1 MPNGFRSLIV
11 CSIFCSLAFP
21 AMAAP
26 KQKISNLEEVRQA
39 LNWSARRPTQ
49 TPRRAVRVAVL
60 DKGFSGAR
68 EEIGRTLPAGTR
80 IFDGPVAPP
89 ADLDSDHGLRMAQIV
104 TALVTDDLRSPE
116 RLDLRLY
123 NTFGFSNFQASIS
136 RAIADKV
143 DIVLYSEVWEYGG
156 NLDGRGFI
164 NAEVDRAVKA
174 GILWFNAAG
183 NFAKT
188 TYNSAVKT
196 GAEDWVDL
204 PDTNR
209 ALKLVCQA
217 PQGRK
222 CAAKVVLSWN
232 DFKNSSEPG
241 TNKDLD
247 LALTDDLLNIR
258 RTSTLR
264 QSADAAEARPGYTKY
279 PREIVSDELEAGTYY
294 IRVKNS
300 SKNFGAADRL
310 RVSVDGEFL
319 ELPSAD
325 KLENL
330 PTPADNPGVVTVG
343 ALDSDRSSR
352 SVRLGKPDVSTISS
366 IKLEDGSEF
375 RGSSNSAAIAA
386 SVGAMTFLQRGS
398 VDRKTFLALHAK
410 DEDWSRGGLSL
421 SWLRFGFT
429 GPGCFIEGSW
439 PEAPRY
445 LAPALEAGGRFVQTT
460 SGWRIMT
467 SFDPATLARGHRRI
481 RADDMLTLGPAGW
494 RFFPR
499 NTLIPE
505 GAVEVFQRPLEAG
518 LCGAPSSPGGRVLR

>member
-1 MPNGFRSLIV
+1 MPTGSRSLIV
-11 CSIFCSLAFP
+11 FTVIFFFTAISS
-21 AMAAP
+21 AAP
-26 KQKISNLEEVRQA
+26 KQKISNLDEVRQA
-39 LNWSARRPTQ
+39 LNWSARQPSQ
-49 TPRRAVRVAVL
+49 APRRPVRVAVL
-60 DKGFSGAR
+60 DKGFSGVR
-68 EEIGRTLPAGTR
+68 EEIGRTLPSNTR
-80 IFDGPVAPP
+80 VFDGPVAPP
-89 ADLDSDHGLRMAQIV
+89 AELDSDHGLRMAQIV
-104 TALVTDDLRSPE
+104 TALVTNDLRSPD

-123 NTFGFSNFQASIS
+123 NTYGFSNFQASIKK
-136 RAIADKV
+136 AIADKV
-143 DIVLYSEVWEYGG
+143 DLILYSEVWEYGG

-188 TYNSAVKT
+188 TYNSAIKT
-196 GAEDWVDL
+196 GAEDWVEL

-222 CAAKVVLSWN
+222 CAAKVVLAWN
-232 DFKNSSEPG
+232 DFKNSPEPG
-241 TNKDLD
+241 TDKDLD

-264 QSADAAEARPGYTKY
+264 QSADATEARPGYTKY
-279 PREIVSDELEAGTYY
+279 PREIVADELDAGTYY
-294 IRVKNS
+294 IRIKNS

-310 RVSVDGEFL
+310 RISVDGEFL
-319 ELPSAD
+319 EMPSAD

-330 PTPADNPGVVTVG
+330 PTPADNPGVITVG

-386 SVGAMTFLQRGS
+386 AVGAMTFLQRGAL
-398 VDRKTFLALHAK
+398 DRKTFLALHAK
-410 DEDWSRGGLSL
+410 DEDWSRAGLSL
-421 SWLRFGFT
+421 SWLKFGYT
-429 GPGCFIEGSW
+429 GPGCFIEGQW
-439 PEAPRY
+439 PGAPQY
-445 LAPALEAGGRFVQTT
+445 LNPALEAGGRFVQTT

-467 SFDPATLARGHRRI
+467 SFDPASLARGHRRI
-481 RADDMLTLGPAGW
+481 RPDDMLTLGPAGW

-499 NTLIPE
+499 ATLIPE

-518 LCGAPSSPGGRVLR
+518 ICNVQSASGGRVLR